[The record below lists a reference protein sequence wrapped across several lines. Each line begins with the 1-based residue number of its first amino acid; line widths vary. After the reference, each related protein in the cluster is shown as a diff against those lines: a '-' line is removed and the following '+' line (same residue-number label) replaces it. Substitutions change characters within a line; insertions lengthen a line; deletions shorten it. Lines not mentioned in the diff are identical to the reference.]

1 MVNDD
6 QQQQYSEQLSYFLQY
21 LNDILGRLT
30 SLMPEELDQFLDRL
44 EVIQPKNEFYLVTN
58 PVFHNM
64 SNILYHN
71 KNLTMGELS
80 HVLSV
85 PLSTATRMVDW
96 WVNNGYATRLSDP
109 EDRRIV
115 RVALTDSGRRLHEIV
130 DLYIVQSVQKALSC
144 LTAEEQDSLLTLIRK
159 VAIGLKQAKK

>member
-1 MVNDD
+1 MVNDA
-6 QQQQYSEQLSYFLQY
+6 QQQNSEQLSYFLQY
-21 LNDILGRLT
+21 LNDIIGKLT
-30 SLMPEELDQFLDRL
+30 SLPREELDQFLDRL
-44 EVIQPKNEFYLVTN
+44 EVIQPENEFYLVNN
-58 PVFHNM
+58 PAFLNT
-64 SNILYHN
+64 SNILYH
-71 KNLTMGELS
+71 KRNLTMGELS
-80 HVLSV
+80 HALSV

-115 RVALTDSGRRLHEIV
+115 RVALTDNGRRLHEIV
-130 DLYIVQSVQKALSC
+130 DLYIAQSVQKALSC